1 MARLNERSFTRR
13 KINVNKKIQILEAT
27 ERILAKHGF
36 ERLSI
41 QMVAKDAGVAAGTIY
56 RYFADKNDL
65 LAQLREHVL
74 QECARKMQHGL
85 NEELSLKQQFITIW
99 RNTWQL
105 SIDCDDNAINREQFE
120 SLPYQKNSDQKHK
133 EREIFTPI
141 HQFFLR
147 GIRNGTFKALPTD
160 VLSSIGIEPAL
171 FLARKQING
180 VININASELESVLE
194 ACWDAICLNKNLE
207 QSK

>member
-1 MARLNERSFTRR
+1 M
-13 KINVNKKIQILEAT
+13 KISVDKKIQILEAT
-27 ERILAKHGF
+27 ERVLATYGF

-41 QMVAKDAGVAAGTIY
+41 HMVAKNAGVAAGTIY

-65 LAQLREHVL
+65 LAQLREHVVK
-74 QECARKMQHGL
+74 ECAKKMIHDL
-85 NEELSLKQQFITIW
+85 NEDLPLKQQFITLW

-105 SIDCDDNAINREQFE
+105 SISRDDNAINKEQFE
-120 SLPYQKNSDQKHK
+120 SLPYQKNVCPKMS
-133 EREIFTPI
+133 EREIFAPI

-147 GIRNGTFKALPTD
+147 GIRDGIFKALPTD

-171 FLARKQING
+171 FIARKQVNG
-180 VININASELESVLE
+180 IISLDALELEKVLE